1 MSCDKKETD
10 GKDKDWDCFIWSDN
24 WHIEG
29 SEAWFV
35 DGLRDALC
43 YINLKKNKCE
53 YIVNIPNNETCK
65 FRLNPRCLKIEN
77 EIYLMP
83 DLGKKVWV
91 YNLKNDQFEHIEIDN
106 PNSVRLGIYKF
117 WVYDHEIYAL
127 SVGLKKIIEIN
138 IEKNTISN
146 YFAIPIPDG
155 EEMDNDAGIRVGEN
169 IYCASSG
176 LNQIYQFHLKSKQII
191 THVVPEVEGGFQT
204 INFDGRLFWL
214 SGNRKEIY
222 LWDKENNTTKVLNDF
237 PPDFGIYDFT
247 GNGESILDC
256 TAIKYDTQTFIAS
269 VPTENYIWFIP
280 YQTNQILYIDKKT
293 YQIRTLEIDGE
304 EDNRESLLKNYRDS
318 LGHKY
323 LVQYVREE
331 RYIGLF
337 SFKNNYIIE
346 IDAVEKKV
354 EKKSYIIDA
363 KSISKLKPLVCEIL
377 NERNEVDRIIFSN
390 WLTRR
395 YAQIKDDV
403 DDLSVGASIYL
414 RCN

>member
-169 IYCASSG
+169 IYCASSS

-204 INFDGRLFWL
+204 ISFDGHLFWL

-222 LWDKENNTTKVLNDF
+222 LWDKENSTTKVLNDF
-237 PPDFGIYDFT
+237 PPDFGIYDFL
-247 GNGESILDC
+247 GNCENILDR
-256 TAIKYDTQTFIAS
+256 AAVIYNTQTFVAS
-269 VPTENYIWFIP
+269 MTVGDYIWFIP
-280 YQTNQILYIDKKT
+280 YQTNNIIYVDQAT
-293 YQIRTLEIDGE
+293 YQIYTLEVE
-304 EDNRESLLKNYRDS
+304 EEEEERGSLLKHS
-318 LGHKY
+318 LCHKY
-323 LVQYVREE
+323 LVQYIREE

-337 SFKNNYIIE
+337 SLKNNYIFE

-354 EKKSYIIDA
+354 EKKSYIIDE

-377 NERNEVDRIIFSN
+377 NERNELDRIIFSS

-395 YAQIKDDV
+395 YTQIKDDV
-403 DDLSVGASIYL
+403 DGLGVGASIYL